1 VPVSIGSDGNSCCT
15 SISELSPWKLHGT
28 EGRER
33 EREREGAEGAEYWRR
48 RSSRKHNLK
57 AVDHPAPPRTFLN
70 TRGRAPRTDNSARY
84 LETARPI
91 DLRPSDR
98 QGGKRVGTA
107 DGGGY
112 IDCQG
117 LRIRVS
123 RERHLLPLSLLPLL
137 PQHSSKEE
145 RERERERESTRFAAK
160 VPSSR
165 RDGERPRRDL
175 SGHAGRISR
184 SPRVEGGVFA
194 PSFAPFLLRPSV
206 LRWLLHSR
214 VLPAGIF
221 RQPHR

>member
-1 VPVSIGSDGNSCCT
+1 VETARDGG
-15 SISELSPWKLHGT
+15 E
-28 EGRER
+28 RER

-137 PQHSSKEE
+137 PQHSPKEE
-145 RERERERESTRFAAK
+145 RERERERENPRDSLQRF
-160 VPSSR
+160 
-165 RDGERPRRDL
+165 RPRGATVRDRVGIYRVTRGGFL
-175 SGHAGRISR
+175 AARASKGASSHPPSR
-184 SPRVEGGVFA
+184 
-194 PSFAPFLLRPSV
+194 PFCSVRPSCVGSYV
-206 LRWLLHSR
+206 LVSCRPAFFGNRTDKS
-214 VLPAGIF
+214 VLNVVRG
-221 RQPHR
+221 